1 MLLRLGRIR
10 AGQLRLRSW
19 TCDST
24 VEGADPLSP
33 FGPLATRQVLRTDGF
48 ANVADLMINSGY
60 DAQMGEV
67 AASSRWSVRRA
78 ARAGRRQPL
87 PAIPD
92 RPHRAAGRTARAEAV
107 HRVLRGWLAEL
118 GQPAYA
124 DGAEVVTRGSAG
136 NVGGLAHHDAE
147 HVGDGGQAGHLQV
160 RGRDR

>member
-1 MLLRLGRIR
+1 MGWLADVPAGRR
-10 AGQLRLRSW
+10 VQAAR
-19 TCDST
+19 
-24 VEGADPLSP
+24 V
-33 FGPLATRQVLRTDGF
+33 RQELRTDGF

-60 DAQMGEV
+60 DAQMEEV

-78 ARAGRRQPL
+78 AVAGRRNPFPL
-87 PAIPD
+87 YPTDLTAPPA
-92 RPHRAAGRTARAEAV
+92 GLLGAEAV

>member
-1 MLLRLGRIR
+1 M
-10 AGQLRLRSW
+10 
-19 TCDST
+19 
-24 VEGADPLSP
+24 
-33 FGPLATRQVLRTDGF
+33 LRTDGF

-92 RPHRAAGRTARAEAV
+92 LTAPPAGLLGAEAV

-124 DGAEVVTRGSAG
+124 DGAEVVT
-136 NVGGLAHHDAE
+136 
-147 HVGDGGQAGHLQV
+147 
-160 RGRDR
+160 